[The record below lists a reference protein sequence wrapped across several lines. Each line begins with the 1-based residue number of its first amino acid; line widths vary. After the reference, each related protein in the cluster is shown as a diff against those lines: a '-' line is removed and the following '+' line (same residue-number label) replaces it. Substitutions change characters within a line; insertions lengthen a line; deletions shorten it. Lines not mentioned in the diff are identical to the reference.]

1 VELHAA
7 DIDPVA
13 AACARRNLT
22 GCQVYEGDLYG
33 ALPAA
38 LRGRIDVLVANA
50 PYVPTEAIRLLPPEA
65 RLHEPR
71 LALDGGEDGIDV
83 QRRVSATAPLWLAPG
98 GQLLIETS
106 RRQARLTAE
115 AVTRSGLV
123 ARVVSSQELDAT
135 VVIGESTKRR
145 AS

>member
-1 VELHAA
+1 
-7 DIDPVA
+7 
-13 AACARRNLT
+13 
-22 GCQVYEGDLYG
+22 VYEGDLYG